1 MKRLRMTSLA
11 VTCLLASATFAW
23 PQAVTTGGITGRA
36 LDDTGLALPGATV
49 AITSPAMIGG
59 GRSAVTDDQG
69 TYRFTLLVPG
79 IYRVS
84 FALDGFTMLNI
95 AEVSVSAGSTMTIN
109 GNMKVGGVAEVV
121 NVESGAPTIDF
132 EAATVSVNWDRDKL
146 ENLPFGKS
154 LPALVNMIPGLSAT
168 QFDVGASTMGGTAA
182 PPARTYGRSGGNVT
196 TYDGVV
202 WDQTFGDFGS
212 YDEIQITSAAKGAE
226 AMNPGATF
234 NFVIKSGGN
243 QLRGSVMT
251 AWQDDKFQ
259 SNNINQG
266 LLDRGLAPTS
276 NKYTRYTDFKGDAG
290 GPIVRDKLWFFG
302 SYTDSYA
309 GQYISG
315 FVSEQTGLP
324 AVFYTRL
331 YGPTA
336 KITYQA
342 TSKMK
347 FDFVEQASRKYQ
359 PYRGADQFKPLEAT
373 ESQDF
378 WVSMT
383 SAKWSFFPNNRV
395 TTDFAINRAG
405 YWWATTG
412 WTDAVRIQDLTTGQ
426 IRGTHIQQDRDPSRW
441 QWNGSLS
448 WLPEIAG
455 KNHEIKTG
463 FLGYIDVS
471 RQENAGYPNQQ
482 VYRYRS
488 LAGDAGYFARPDS
501 VQVFDYPTYT
511 SSGVRHQSAYV
522 NDKVNLSSRLTVNVG
537 VRMDYYSSWLPEQG
551 NPGTGPFATQNLFPE
566 QRDFPVYRNWSP
578 RTSVAYDL
586 FGNGRVA
593 LKASYGK
600 YIGVGSGLQAA
611 PGPTASNVNPAAVVT
626 RTYNNWDGSIPYV
639 PIEANLASTSG
650 GGGSQKLDSGLTA
663 AIMDEFTVG
672 TEFGTRAY
680 LFRVNVVH
688 KRDTNGTKTL
698 DLAMP
703 FDAYSDTRSAVD
715 PGRDNFVGTA
725 DDGVMYAYSVP
736 RTHPGFGQVNTLVT
750 NVNDGEGLATYTAY
764 EATFSKQHSRG
775 WSMLANFAADVA
787 DVNRQDALNP
797 NQALYTYSLRD
808 WNYSVK
814 LNGTYQLPFGISY
827 ATTYSAQSGELY
839 GRSAQMRNAL
849 NSLVTVLVEPRV
861 GRYEWV
867 KLWDNRFTKTIAL
880 ANRQSFEASLDFYN
894 TLNSAAVLS
903 QVNVNGPDYLKPSS
917 GSSSAATATATL
929 PPRIFRLGARW
940 RF

>member
-1 MKRLRMTSLA
+1 M
-11 VTCLLASATFAW
+11 
-23 PQAVTTGGITGRA
+23 
-36 LDDTGLALPGATV
+36 
-49 AITSPAMIGG
+49 
-59 GRSAVTDDQG
+59 
-69 TYRFTLLVPG
+69 
-79 IYRVS
+79 
-84 FALDGFTMLNI
+84 
-95 AEVSVSAGSTMTIN
+95 
-109 GNMKVGGVAEVV
+109 
-121 NVESGAPTIDF
+121 ESGAPTIDF

-243 QLRGSVMT
+243 QLRGSLMT
-251 AWQDDKFQ
+251 AWQDDSFQ
-259 SNNINQG
+259 SNNINQD

-276 NKYTRYTDFKGDAG
+276 NKYTRYNDFKGDAG

-315 FVSEQTGLP
+315 FVSEQTGQP

-373 ESQDF
+373 EMQDF

-383 SAKWSFFPNNRV
+383 SAKWSYFPSNRV

-405 YWWATTG
+405 YWWATDG
-412 WTDAVRIQDLTTGQ
+412 WTDAVRIQDLTTSQ

-463 FLGYIDVS
+463 FLGYLDVS

-482 VYRYRS
+482 IYRYRS
-488 LAGDAGYFARPDS
+488 LTGDEGYFERPDS

-511 SSGVRHQSAYV
+511 SSRRAGI
-522 NDKVNLSSRLTVNVG
+522 SR
-537 VRMDYYSSWLPEQG
+537 P
-551 NPGTGPFATQNLFPE
+551 
-566 QRDFPVYRNWSP
+566 
-578 RTSVAYDL
+578 TS
-586 FGNGRVA
+586 
-593 LKASYGK
+593 
-600 YIGVGSGLQAA
+600 
-611 PGPTASNVNPAAVVT
+611 T
-626 RTYNNWDGSIPYV
+626 
-639 PIEANLASTSG
+639 
-650 GGGSQKLDSGLTA
+650 
-663 AIMDEFTVG
+663 
-672 TEFGTRAY
+672 
-680 LFRVNVVH
+680 
-688 KRDTNGTKTL
+688 
-698 DLAMP
+698 
-703 FDAYSDTRSAVD
+703 TRSA
-715 PGRDNFVGTA
+715 
-725 DDGVMYAYSVP
+725 
-736 RTHPGFGQVNTLVT
+736 
-750 NVNDGEGLATYTAY
+750 
-764 EATFSKQHSRG
+764 
-775 WSMLANFAADVA
+775 
-787 DVNRQDALNP
+787 
-797 NQALYTYSLRD
+797 
-808 WNYSVK
+808 
-814 LNGTYQLPFGISY
+814 
-827 ATTYSAQSGELY
+827 
-839 GRSAQMRNAL
+839 
-849 NSLVTVLVEPRV
+849 
-861 GRYEWV
+861 
-867 KLWDNRFTKTIAL
+867 
-880 ANRQSFEASLDFYN
+880 
-894 TLNSAAVLS
+894 
-903 QVNVNGPDYLKPSS
+903 
-917 GSSSAATATATL
+917 
-929 PPRIFRLGARW
+929 
-940 RF
+940 